1 MNEPNYNE
9 TVVIPL
15 LQKKFQDLT
24 NTNLILEANLLVEKE
39 KNAYLHRQID
49 FIRGDA
55 PRGEA
60 PPPKKKKKDDLVI
73 DGNSV

>member
-24 NTNLILEANLLVEKE
+24 NANLILEANLLVEKE
-39 KNAYLHRQID
+39 KNAYLHRHID
-49 FIRGDA
+49 SIRGD
-55 PRGEA
+55 A

-73 DGNSV
+73 DGNAI

>member
-39 KNAYLHRQID
+39 KNAYLHRHID
-49 FIRGDA
+49 SIRGDA
-55 PRGEA
+55 PRGDA
-60 PPPKKKKKDDLVI
+60 PPVKKKKKDDLVI
-73 DGNSV
+73 DGNAI

>member
-24 NTNLILEANLLVEKE
+24 NANLILEANLLVEKE
-39 KNAYLHRQID
+39 KNAYLQKQIAY
-49 FIRGDA
+49 IRGDA
-55 PRGEA
+55 PPA
-60 PPPKKKKKDDLVI
+60 KKKKKDELVI
-73 DGNSV
+73 DGNSI

>member
-24 NTNLILEANLLVEKE
+24 NANLILEANLLVEKE
-39 KNAYLHRQID
+39 KNAYLHRHID
-49 FIRGDA
+49 SIRGDA
-55 PRGEA
+55 P
-60 PPPKKKKKDDLVI
+60 PVKKKKKDDLVI
-73 DGNSV
+73 DGNAI

>member
-15 LQKKFQDLT
+15 LQKKFQELT
-24 NTNLILEANLLVEKE
+24 NANLVLEANLLVEKE
-39 KNAYLHRQID
+39 KNSYLHKQID
-49 FIRGDA
+49 SIRGDA
-55 PRGEA
+55 SRGEA

-73 DGNSV
+73 DGNAV